1 MTEVE
6 KRMRRENRE
15 AETRVKKFQKEQEE
29 YRRRKEEQAER
40 VNDRRSSV
48 YVQPRVS
55 EEERR
60 YRSQLGQAVVE
71 EGMNRGNLTSRN
83 SRLQNPLDKSIY
95 EHKLRSQRMQSEREQ
110 EIFQKALSK
119 LDTINQRRKKIRSE
133 LEKDNKEV
141 TERRPIGRNTTNL
154 EIRRSESPKER
165 ANSTV
170 RLSPRRGLPGI
181 NHLEAKRRKEMKE
194 VRNC

>member
-60 YRSQLGQAVVE
+60 YRSQLGQQVVE

-194 VRNC
+194 VQNC